1 MQVKKAFI
9 LVNTGSPSELSVGA
23 AKSFLRQFLLDP
35 EVISAPFFIRY
46 PLAYRIASKRAEAYL
61 ENLKKISING
71 VPRLRATCSAL
82 ARKISSITAVDTFAA
97 YRYGGDSIADA
108 VRAARSLG
116 AREFRFVPMF
126 PQSASSTTLSVKKEV
141 FAHRREGERFLFKE
155 NYFEDA
161 AYVSALANSFKKY
174 GDRSLPVLASFHSIP
189 VSQNSRTDYSG
200 QCSKTVEKFAAAA
213 EISDVSL
220 AWQSQMGGIV
230 KWLLPSAT
238 ETAEKMAKDGSY
250 GINVI
255 CPGFACDCTETL
267 IEIDGDLRKVFLG
280 AGGKIFNYIPCLND
294 SADHAVMFSE
304 IFERMK

>member
-1 MQVKKAFI
+1 M
-9 LVNTGSPSELSVGA
+9 
-23 AKSFLRQFLLDP
+23 
-35 EVISAPFFIRY
+35 
-46 PLAYRIASKRAEAYL
+46 
-61 ENLKKISING
+61 
-71 VPRLRATCSAL
+71 
-82 ARKISSITAVDTFAA
+82 
-97 YRYGGDSIADA
+97 
-108 VRAARSLG
+108 G

-141 FAHRREGERFLFKE
+141 FSHRREGERFLFKE
-155 NYFEDA
+155 NYFDDA

-230 KWLLPSAT
+230 KWLLPSAS

-267 IEIDGDLRKVFLG
+267 VEIDGDLRKVFLG